1 MILEHIIKFPKKK
14 NTSTNRS
21 ESVKRSL
28 LKTMSWRLIGT
39 IDTIFIS
46 YLITGTFLSALSIGA
61 FEMCS
66 KMILYFFH
74 ERIWN
79 LF

>member
-1 MILEHIIKFPKKK
+1 MILEHIIKIPRKKS
-14 NTSTNRS
+14 TSFKTK

-28 LKTMSWRLIGT
+28 IKTLSWRLIGT

-46 YLITGTFLSALSIGA
+46 YLITGTFTSAISIGV
-61 FEMCS
+61 FEVCS

-74 ERIWN
+74 ERLWN